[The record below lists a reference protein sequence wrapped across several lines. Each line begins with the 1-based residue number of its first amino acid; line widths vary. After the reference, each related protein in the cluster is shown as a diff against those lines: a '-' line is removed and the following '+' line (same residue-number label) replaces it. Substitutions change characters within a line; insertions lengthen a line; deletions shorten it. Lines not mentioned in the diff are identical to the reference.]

1 MSENQEVNQ
10 LESKEGNVREENIL
24 AEHEITKQGN
34 PRKPE
39 GAAGEEMLSRMNESH
54 YEVTGWALDLWEIE
68 DKDSILDIG
77 CGGGMTLKRMSDRAK
92 EGHLTGVD
100 YSPVSVQESKKLNET
115 DIKSGKMEII
125 EASVEAMPFA
135 EDTFDKIIT
144 VESFYFWPY
153 PSENLKEVHRVLKK
167 DGIFH
172 LVADIYG
179 KEGLNEKQLSNI
191 KEYQLFNPTKEEF
204 IELFTN
210 AGFKRVTIHTKEGTD
225 WICVEGRK

>member
-1 MSENQEVNQ
+1 MQNQG
-10 LESKEGNVREENIL
+10 KNVREDNVL

-54 YEVTGWALDLWEIE
+54 YEVTGWALDLWEIQE
-68 DKDSILDIG
+68 KDSILDIG

-92 EGHLTGVD
+92 QGHLTGVD
-100 YSPVSVQESKKLNET
+100 YSSVSVQESKKLNET
-115 DIKSGKMEII
+115 DIRSGKMEII

-135 EDTFDKIIT
+135 EHSFDKIIT
-144 VESFYFWPY
+144 VESFYFWPD
-153 PSENLKEVHRVLKK
+153 PAENLKEVYRVLKK
-167 DGIFH
+167 EGIFH

-191 KEYQLFNPTKEEF
+191 REYQLFNPTKKEF
-204 IELFTN
+204 IQLFKN
-210 AGFKRVTIHTKEGTD
+210 AGFKEVVAHTKEGTD

>member
-1 MSENQEVNQ
+1 MQNKV
-10 LESKEGNVREENIL
+10 KEENIL

-39 GAAGEEMLSRMNESH
+39 GTAGQEMLSRMNESH
-54 YEVTGWALDLWEIE
+54 YEVTGWALGLWNIQ

-77 CGGGMTLKRMSDRAK
+77 CGGGMTLKRMSEMVK
-92 EGHLTGVD
+92 QGQLTGVD
-100 YSPVSVQESKKLNET
+100 YSVVSVQESKKLNEV
-115 DIKSGKMEII
+115 DIKNGKMEII
-125 EASVEAMPFA
+125 EASVEDMPFS
-135 EDTFDKIIT
+135 DNSFDKIIT
-144 VESFYFWPY
+144 VESFYFWPK
-153 PSENLKEVHRVLKK
+153 PAENLKEVYRVLKQ
-167 DGIFH
+167 DGVFH

-204 IELFTN
+204 VELFQN
-210 AGFKRVTIHTKEGTD
+210 AGFKEVVAHTKEETD

>member
-1 MSENQEVNQ
+1 MQSNNSVSQADQETT
-10 LESKEGNVREENIL
+10 
-24 AEHEITKQGN
+24 ITKAGN

-54 YEVTGWALDLWEIE
+54 YEVTGWALGLWEIQPE
-68 DKDSILDIG
+68 DRILDIG
-77 CGGGMTLKRMSDRAK
+77 CGGGMTLNRMSAMSAN
-92 EGHLTGVD
+92 GHLTGVD
-100 YSPVSVQESKKLNET
+100 YSPVSVQESGKLNAQ
-115 DIKSGKMEII
+115 DIATGKMEVI

-144 VESFYFWPY
+144 VESFYFWPS
-153 PSENLKEVHRVLKK
+153 PLENLKEVRRVLKK
-167 DGIFH
+167 GGIFH

-204 IELFTN
+204 EKLLTD
-210 AGFKRVTIHTKEGTD
+210 AGFSNVVAHTKEGTD
-225 WICVEGRK
+225 WICVEGMK

>member
-1 MSENQEVNQ
+1 MQN
-10 LESKEGNVREENIL
+10 KGKHVREENIL
-24 AEHEITKQGN
+24 EEHEITKQGN

-54 YEVTGWALDLWEIE
+54 YEVTGWALDLWTIQA
-68 DKDSILDIG
+68 KDSILDIG
-77 CGGGMTLKRMSDRAK
+77 CGGGMTLKRMSERAK

-125 EASVEAMPFA
+125 EASVEAMPFS
-135 EDTFDKIIT
+135 DNLFDKIIT
-144 VESFYFWPY
+144 VESFYFWPD
-153 PSENLKEVHRVLKK
+153 PLENLKEVYRVLKK
-167 DGIFH
+167 DGVFH

-204 IELFTN
+204 IELLKK
-210 AGFKRVTIHTKEGTD
+210 AGFKNVVAHTKEGTD

>member
-1 MSENQEVNQ
+1 MQN
-10 LESKEGNVREENIL
+10 KGKHVREENLL

-39 GAAGEEMLSRMNESH
+39 GVAGEEMLSRMNESH
-54 YEVTGWALDLWEIE
+54 YEVTGWALDLWTIE
-68 DKDSILDIG
+68 AKDSILDIG
-77 CGGGMTLKRMSDRAK
+77 CGGGMTLKRMSERAK

-125 EASVEAMPFA
+125 EASVEAMPFS
-135 EDTFDKIIT
+135 DNSFDKIIT
-144 VESFYFWPY
+144 VESFYFWPD
-153 PSENLKEVHRVLKK
+153 PLENLKEVYRVLKK
-167 DGIFH
+167 DGVFH

-204 IELFTN
+204 IELLKS
-210 AGFKRVTIHTKEGTD
+210 AGFKNVVAHTKEGTD